1 MHHIDYIFKKA
12 SKHLFSLRMLRKAG
26 VASRLI
32 LKVYL
37 TTIRPILK
45 YGVQVWQDIPA
56 FLSDKL
62 ESVQKRALLVI

>member
-1 MHHIDYIFKKA
+1 
-12 SKHLFSLRMLRKAG
+12 MLRKAG

-62 ESVQKRALLVI
+62 ESVQKRALLII